1 MPNFF
6 EHLREVLK
14 NDERFIDKSNGNIL
28 HAKVSEAATLFDENL
43 LTLLLNDDLT
53 RKTFFKEV
61 AGVKV
66 FKQNDFIQ
74 LVNGHSFLPE
84 SYTRFAQNI
93 GLVDEY
99 DNFISRSGNVALVF
113 PHKDCFLEGGQTKE
127 DESREEIFYNKILA
141 PDEIDCLL
149 KPKVFTNAVRYSA
162 DGQQVA
168 ENFSESDNLIIK
180 GNNLIALASLVE
192 RFSGKVKCIYIDP
205 PYNTGSDGFNYNDSF
220 NHSTWLTF
228 MKNRLEHAQK
238 LLADDGSIWISIDD
252 DEQAYLKVLADD
264 IFKRDNFVAT
274 VIWEKKYSPQ
284 NDATWLSDSH
294 DFILVYA
301 KNKSKWRPNLLP
313 RTEEMD
319 ARYKNPDNDP
329 RGRWMPSD
337 ISVRTYSAAYDYP
350 ITTPSGRIV
359 NPPLGRSWGFPPSR
373 FEELLADNRIWFGT
387 NGNRVPMLKRFL
399 SDVKQGLVS
408 KTIWFRDEVGDNMEA
423 KGELLDLDL
432 LFGTPKPERLLE
444 RILTL
449 ATKAGDV
456 VMDFFLGSGTTAAVA
471 HKMGRRYIGVEQMDY
486 VQTLAVE
493 RLKKVI
499 GGEQGGISAKVGWKG
514 GGSFVYCELAKL
526 NQKFVEE
533 IERAAD
539 KMTLEDLRG
548 QILATGYI
556 SHKVDPKK
564 IDAAKFGELKI
575 DEQKNLL
582 NDLLDMNMLYVNFS
596 DIDDE
601 DFAISDADKNFTRA
615 FYGGV

>member
-1 MPNFF
+1 M
-6 EHLREVLK
+6 EV
-14 NDERFIDKSNGNIL
+14 
-28 HAKVSEAATLFDENL
+28 
-43 LTLLLNDDLT
+43 
-53 RKTFFKEV
+53 
-61 AGVKV
+61 
-66 FKQNDFIQ
+66 
-74 LVNGHSFLPE
+74 
-84 SYTRFAQNI
+84 
-93 GLVDEY
+93 
-99 DNFISRSGNVALVF
+99 
-113 PHKDCFLEGGQTKE
+113 
-127 DESREEIFYNKILA
+127 
-141 PDEIDCLL
+141 
-149 KPKVFTNAVRYSA
+149 
-162 DGQQVA
+162 
-168 ENFSESDNLIIK
+168 
-180 GNNLIALASLVE
+180 
-192 RFSGKVKCIYIDP
+192 
-205 PYNTGSDGFNYNDSF
+205 DSF
-220 NHSTWLTF
+220 
-228 MKNRLEHAQK
+228 AV
-238 LLADDGSIWISIDD
+238 IDIGHF
-252 DEQAYLKVLADD
+252 ESELPVL
-264 IFKRDNFVAT
+264 
-274 VIWEKKYSPQ
+274 
-284 NDATWLSDSH
+284 
-294 DFILVYA
+294 
-301 KNKSKWRPNLLP
+301 
-313 RTEEMD
+313 
-319 ARYKNPDNDP
+319 
-329 RGRWMPSD
+329 
-337 ISVRTYSAAYDYP
+337 
-350 ITTPSGRIV
+350 
-359 NPPLGRSWGFPPSR
+359 PL
-373 FEELLADNRIWFGT
+373 I
-387 NGNRVPMLKRFL
+387 
-399 SDVKQGLVS
+399 QGLIS

-499 GGEQGGISAKVGWKG
+499 GGEQGGISAKVAWKG